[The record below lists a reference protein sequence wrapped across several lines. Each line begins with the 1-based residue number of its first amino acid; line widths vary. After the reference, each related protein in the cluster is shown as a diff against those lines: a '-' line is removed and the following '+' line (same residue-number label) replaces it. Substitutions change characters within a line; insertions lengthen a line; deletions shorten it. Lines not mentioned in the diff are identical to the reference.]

1 MALTKVGPFVLTD
14 DELDDRMT
22 RFESVDNDEIPGIS
36 CFELA
41 EIVSHLLHTGTYSQY
56 APGYTVICLESLL
69 SGLFTEDGYVYDS
82 LDDDGLASLAS
93 EHPIKAGPN
102 FQFE

>member
-1 MALTKVGPFVLTD
+1 
-14 DELDDRMT
+14 
-22 RFESVDNDEIPGIS
+22 
-36 CFELA
+36 
-41 EIVSHLLHTGTYSQY
+41 
-56 APGYTVICLESLL
+56 VICLESLL